1 MFITKG
7 TKIQLVKPMGIL
19 TNVGEVFEVF
29 DLKENGV
36 ILFKFNGGMAGMS
49 IDEFNV
55 YFKIYEEEK
64 IEQKPKREWSEWE
77 YDWFYYFDLEGDEY
91 VVPVKFRTNGKK
103 IELSTNWKTGINEDG
118 KEIVNIKTKASC
130 SKYDEFDFEE
140 GLNIADASMTIKL
153 LQKELDE
160 WIERM

>member
-7 TKIQLVKPMGIL
+7 TKIQLVKPMGII

-36 ILFKFNGGMAGMS
+36 ILFKFNGGFAGMS
-49 IDEFNV
+49 IDEFNR
-55 YFKIYEEEK
+55 YFRIYEEKEV
-64 IEQKPKREWSEWE
+64 EKPKREWSEWE

-140 GLNIADASMTIKL
+140 GLNIADARMTIKL

>member
-55 YFKIYEEEK
+55 YFKTYEEKETEEVK
-64 IEQKPKREWSEWE
+64 KPKREWSEWE

-103 IELSTNWKTGINEDG
+103 VELRTNWTRKVDG
-118 KEIVNIKTKASC
+118 KEVVNLKTKASC
-130 SKYDEFDFEE
+130 SSYDVFSFED
-140 GLNIADASMTIKL
+140 GLNLADARMTIKL
-153 LQKELDE
+153 LQKELDD
-160 WIERM
+160 WIDSM